1 MNTTTTQDSYSLE
14 TLEWERVTA
23 AIVRHLRKKNKGKG
37 EGGDKVILTP
47 DDILSYR
54 CFWKVILV
62 FINGRSPIFISKEA
76 VCKLLSPNQS
86 FGSSCQS
93 SPRSS
98 SPPIFDDIHSL
109 SHRVSY
115 IPYFSRGLNQIPW
128 TWYIQYDDIKKAI
141 EMSVFF
147 HKKDLAWH
155 SIVRKSKRSNG
166 GSGEGKG
173 FELKVWGANP
183 SFMNYLA
190 DLDNKQETKDK
201 DKRDNATQ
209 VEVA

>member
-1 MNTTTTQDSYSLE
+1 MNITTTTQDSHSLE
-14 TLEWERVTA
+14 TLEWERVTV
-23 AIVRHLRKKNKGKG
+23 AIIRHLRKKGKGK
-37 EGGDKVILTP
+37 DNLKNLTP

-62 FINGRSPIFISKEA
+62 FIDGRSPTFVSKEA

-86 FGSSCQS
+86 FGSSYPS

-115 IPYFSRGLNQIPW
+115 IPYFSRGLNRIPW
-128 TWYIQYDDIKKAI
+128 TWYIQYSDSDLRKAI
-141 EMSVFF
+141 EMSVFL

-155 SIVRKSKRSNG
+155 SVVRKSKRSNG
-166 GSGEGKG
+166 G

-183 SFMNYLA
+183 SFMNHLA
-190 DLDNKQETKDK
+190 SLDKEAKEQEDK
-201 DKRDNATQ
+201 TNNTRNNVTSSR
-209 VEVA
+209 VA